1 MYVTCF
7 RPLGAVREVEDQ
19 VRHGEI
25 VAVIFHGGTAV
36 LPDLIRPDHGI
47 CRRAHLY
54 KFITQ
59 KRLLVVFKKNSN
71 SRRKSF

>member
-7 RPLGAVREVEDQ
+7 RPLGAVGEVEDQ

-25 VAVIFHGGTAV
+25 VAVVLHGGAAV
-36 LPDLIRPDHGI
+36 LPDLIRPDHRV

-54 KFITQ
+54 HTEKGFF
-59 KRLLVVFKKNSN
+59 V
-71 SRRKSF
+71 SFNKWLI